1 MSDRKLRKER
11 YITKLNQYLDEYR
24 NIILIGIDNVGS
36 NQMQQVRLSLRGK
49 AAVLMGKNTLIRKV
63 LREKIVSNP
72 KLESLLPYVVS
83 NMGFVFTNDN
93 LNQVRGIILS
103 HKIPAAA
110 RVGTF
115 APNEVI
121 IPAGSTGLDP
131 GQTAFFQTLNI
142 STKIVKGAIEIMNPV
157 TLVKVGDKVTAS
169 HVSLLDKLNI
179 RPFQYGVAVTDVYED
194 GTMYKAEILDMS
206 QDDLL
211 KKFLAGVGKVA
222 AISLAIGVPTL
233 ASLPHTIGNAFA
245 KLIAISLAT
254 EYTFP
259 AAQKFKDILANPEAY
274 ATASAPAASSAPA
287 AAAKVESEPEES
299 EGERGFPLFDKIC

>member
-299 EGERGFPLFDKIC
+299 EGEMGFSLFD

>member
-1 MSDRKLRKER
+1 MSERKIRKEK
-11 YITKLNQYLDEYR
+11 YIKKLNQYLNEYR
-24 NIILIGIDNVGS
+24 NIIIIGIDNVGS

-63 LREKIVSNP
+63 LREKVQSNP
-72 KLESLLPYVVS
+72 KLESLIPYVVS
-83 NMGFVFTNDN
+83 NMGFVFTNDS
-93 LNQVRGIILS
+93 LNEVRNIVLS

-110 RVGTF
+110 RVGSY

-142 STKIVKGAIEIMNPV
+142 GTKIVKGAIEISNPV
-157 TLVKVGDKVTAS
+157 TLIRVGDKVTAS

-194 GTMYKAEILDMS
+194 GTMYNAEILDMS

-211 KKFLAGVGKVA
+211 KKFLAGVSKVA
-222 AISLAIGVPTL
+222 AVSLAIGVPTL
-233 ASLPHTIGNAFA
+233 ASLPHIVGNAFS

-259 AAQKFKDILANPEAY
+259 AAQKFKDILANPEAF
-274 ATASAPAASSAPA
+274 AASAAASAPASSA
-287 AAAKVESEPEES
+287 AAAAAEPEKEES
-299 EGERGFPLFDKIC
+299 EESDGDIGFSLFD